1 MDSESANRTNTFET
15 LFQRFYESGIPSRPA
30 VQNVTAP
37 RMNVVVVSRD
47 SLFNAFGLDYGGPSV
62 RDPVFDDLGR
72 EPAHDELASRT
83 FNRRDRKLGVSLEN
97 LFFQQRQIADNSI
110 TLLHICSSK
119 RVKFA
124 TRR

>member
-15 LFQRFYESGIPSRPA
+15 LFQRSYESGIPSRPA
-30 VQNVTAP
+30 VQNVAPP

-97 LFFQQRQIADNSI
+97 LFFQQRQ
-110 TLLHICSSK
+110 
-119 RVKFA
+119 
-124 TRR
+124 